1 MPQPCLKWQRDLLII
16 PSLGAIVGYGLSF
29 YFLGLTL
36 KAIPLSLA
44 YAIWSGVGTALTT
57 LVSVVL
63 WGEVLSVLKIIGILL
78 IISGVVVLNTAN
90 NKETATE

>member
-1 MPQPCLKWQRDLLII
+1 M
-16 PSLGAIVGYGLSF
+16 
-29 YFLGLTL
+29 
-36 KAIPLSLA
+36 SLA
-44 YAIWSGVGTALTT
+44 YAIWSGVGTALTA